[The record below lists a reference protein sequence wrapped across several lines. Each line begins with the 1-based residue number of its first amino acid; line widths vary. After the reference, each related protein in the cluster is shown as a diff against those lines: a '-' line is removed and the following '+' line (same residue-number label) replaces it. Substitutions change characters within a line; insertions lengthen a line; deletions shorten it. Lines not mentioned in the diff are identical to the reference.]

1 MELINDLLKEIWFAR
16 ILYSCITIIFSWLV
30 YKFIIATFI
39 SNIEKSKIRKS
50 DNKRVK
56 TYIKLIK
63 SIVKYTIIIIT
74 IFILLQINGVNISSM
89 IAGVG
94 ILSIIIGFALQDALK
109 DIVKGFDIVSDSY
122 YQVGDVIKF
131 GDITGKVLSIGI
143 KTTKVEDMYTFN
155 IVSIAN
161 RNIEKVEVVSNLINI
176 DIPVSYNMKVKKA
189 EKVINEI
196 VEIISKD
203 KNVDKCEYRGINDI
217 STSFLKYHIK
227 VYCNPMKKVQV
238 RRDALRYII
247 TTLED
252 NKISIPYTQIDVHN
266 N

>member
-1 MELINDLLKEIWFAR
+1 MEVINDLLKELWFSR
-16 ILYSCITIIFSWLV
+16 IVYSCITVIFSYLV
-30 YKFIIATFI
+30 YKFITAFFI
-39 SNIEKSKIRKS
+39 SNIEKSKLKKS
-50 DNKRVK
+50 DNKRAK
-56 TYIKLIK
+56 TYVKLIK
-63 SIVKYTIIIIT
+63 STIKYTIIIIT
-74 IFILLQINGVNISSM
+74 IFIILQINGVNISSM

-94 ILSIIIGFALQDALK
+94 ILSIIIGFAIQDALK
-109 DIVKGFDIVSDSY
+109 DIIKGFDIISDNY

-176 DIPVSYNMKVKKA
+176 DVPISYKMKVTKA
-189 EKVINEI
+189 EKVINEM
-196 VEIISKD
+196 VDKISKD
-203 KNVDKCEYRGINDI
+203 ENVDKCEYRGINDI
-217 STSFLKYHIK
+217 STSFLKYQIK
-227 VYCNPMKKVQV
+227 VYCNPAKKVQV

-252 NKISIPYTQIDVHN
+252 NKITIPYTQIDVHQD
-266 N
+266 